1 MLRARTI
8 CETLSIGNHPF
19 PLSKMKRRQR
29 QRRRRRRRRTNAI
42 CKTTFN
48 RRSSVRKRQIRA
60 RPRRGTDRYARTRPK
75 KYHGTTLKVNKRTTG
90 CEHEGNFFF
99 LSFFYFFLFFFLNM
113 IKKTRPYSRQT
124 KQGRIHDNQKINAA
138 LRPRGLC
145 RAWTTLRAAVRR
157 GVSES

>member
-8 CETLSIGNHPF
+8 LMDFCETLRIGNHPF
-19 PLSKMKRRQR
+19 PLSRMKRRQR

-42 CKTTFN
+42 RKTTFN

-90 CEHEGNFFF
+90 CEHEGNFSLFPFFISFFFFFKSMEKTWPYTRQTNKAVSTAIKNQGHAATVARGGAEGFF
-99 LSFFYFFLFFFLNM
+99 LIM
-113 IKKTRPYSRQT
+113 
-124 KQGRIHDNQKINAA
+124 
-138 LRPRGLC
+138 
-145 RAWTTLRAAVRR
+145 VRNCA
-157 GVSES
+157 